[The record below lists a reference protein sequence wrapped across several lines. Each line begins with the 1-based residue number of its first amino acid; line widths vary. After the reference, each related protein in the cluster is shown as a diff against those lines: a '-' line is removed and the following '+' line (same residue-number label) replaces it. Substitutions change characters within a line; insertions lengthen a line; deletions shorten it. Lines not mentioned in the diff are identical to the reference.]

1 MKPVTKIPER
11 FVETEVDQELV
22 LMRLADGDFFSL
34 EGTARSIWLAIDG
47 QRDRERIIAAVAD
60 EFATQPDS
68 VRADVTAFLD
78 ELGEAGLI
86 VG

>member
-1 MKPVTKIPER
+1 MKPVIKLPER

-47 QRDRERIIAAVAD
+47 LRDRERIIAAVAD
-60 EFATQPDS
+60 EFEAQPDS